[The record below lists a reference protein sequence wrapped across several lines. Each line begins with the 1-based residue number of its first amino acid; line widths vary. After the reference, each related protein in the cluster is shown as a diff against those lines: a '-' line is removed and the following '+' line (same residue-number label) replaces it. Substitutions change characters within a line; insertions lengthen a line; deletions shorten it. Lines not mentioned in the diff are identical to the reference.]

1 MLYANF
7 FYTVKTI
14 DLTDLGLEDSTISI
28 HTNHSNL
35 QTFLEFRFMFKF
47 TLLRQIVFYLFLC
60 IFSLSI
66 FSQEVLAQSVR
77 IEAQS
82 SHIIEGET
90 GLFNV
95 YVTLPSSD
103 DQEEEDNENDETNV
117 NITIKY
123 SGDFFTVPPGTETHI
138 HTFDPNENPFPI
150 EVPTKRDN
158 QYEPDG
164 SVQACVG
171 TNATIASICLIQ
183 DKIYVLDEVR
193 ESEESI
199 ISLTNKK
206 IISEVTKVTN
216 SSSFNA
222 ISDRMDQNLNLAT
235 SETNLQNFQEIFSKI
250 STANE
255 TEPGQKSQN
264 WETLKGDFDI
274 KFAAAHG
281 NNLPPSFYVWGKSE
295 YQQISGTDDNENV
308 NWDGRVIG
316 GHIGFDTK
324 LSSNITGGLLTTF
337 STHNLDFR
345 ANYQQYEGQSTQ
357 RMVSLFPY
365 LGWSTQSRSFNI
377 WTSAGLGIGKVDLD
391 VIYRKKLCIDWKAR
405 QTDKEKECPH
415 LLYTDTIFHAAALG
429 TKARVFSSNFFNGET
444 ELNIK
449 SGITG
454 SRYTLDNDSTIEEEI
469 NIREV
474 EINNFQANMVV
485 ENSTKFPLSSNYNLN
500 PKFSLS
506 GRWDGGHGTK
516 GYGINAGVNL
526 GLQANWGAIE
536 GFGKYLIIHNNNSI
550 NEWGAGGQIKFD
562 SGLDRLGAIFNL
574 SLNSKI
580 DPTTSNSRMEIWDQQ
595 FLNQNLSK
603 PNNNSDHFQLSGEIG
618 YGFTLRDEL
627 SVFTPFAAAD
637 FSANNY
643 SSISYGG
650 KFSFAT
656 NVDLEAKTTRQ
667 QNSDNEIS
675 QLYSITGTVRW

>member
-1 MLYANF
+1 
-7 FYTVKTI
+7 
-14 DLTDLGLEDSTISI
+14 
-28 HTNHSNL
+28 
-35 QTFLEFRFMFKF
+35 MFKF
-47 TLLRQIVFYLFLC
+47 TLLRQSIFCLILC

-66 FSQEVLAQSVR
+66 FSQEILAQSLR

-82 SHIIEGET
+82 PQITEGET

-95 YVTLPSSD
+95 YVTLPSTD
-103 DQEEEDNENDETNV
+103 IEEEEDNEDDEIKV

-123 SGDFFTVPPGTETHI
+123 SGDFFMVPPGTENHI

-158 QYEPDG
+158 QFEPDG
-164 SVQACVG
+164 FVEACVG
-171 TNATIASICLIQ
+171 LNATIASICFIEAR
-183 DKIYVLDEVR
+183 INVLDEVR
-193 ESEESI
+193 ESEEAI

-206 IISEVTKVTN
+206 IISEVTKATN

-235 SETNLQNFQEIFSKI
+235 SETNSQNFQEIFSKL

-255 TEPGQKSQN
+255 TEQGQKSHN
-264 WETLKGDFDI
+264 WETQISDFDV
-274 KFAAAHG
+274 KFAATHE
-281 NNLPPSFYVWGKSE
+281 NNLPPAYYVWGKGE
-295 YQQISGTDDNENV
+295 YQQISGTDDNKNV
-308 NWDGRVIG
+308 NWDGRVTS

-324 LSSNITGGLLTTF
+324 LSANITGGLLTTF

-345 ANYQQYEGQSTQ
+345 ANYQHYEGQSTQ

-365 LGWSTQSRSFNI
+365 LGWSTQNRSFNI

-474 EINNFQANMVV
+474 EIHNFQANMVV
-485 ENSTKFPLSSNYNLN
+485 ENSTKFPLSSNYKLN
-500 PKFSLS
+500 PKFSLN
-506 GRWDGGHGTK
+506 GRWDGGHGSK
-516 GYGINAGVNL
+516 GYGINVGANL
-526 GLQANWGAIE
+526 GLQANWGTIE
-536 GFGKYLIIHNNNSI
+536 GFGKYLITHNNNAI
-550 NEWGAGGQIKFD
+550 EEWGIGGKIKFD
-562 SGLDRLGAIFNL
+562 AGLDRLGAIFNL
-574 SLNSKI
+574 ALNSEI
-580 DPTTSNSRMEIWDQQ
+580 DPTTSNSRTEIWDHQ
-595 FLNQNLSK
+595 FLKQNLNNS
-603 PNNNSDHFQLSGEIG
+603 NNNTDYHQIRSEIG
-618 YGFTLRDEL
+618 YGFELRDEL
-627 SVFTPFAAAD
+627 SVVTPFAAAD

-643 SSISYGG
+643 SFFNYGG

-667 QNSDNEIS
+667 LNSDREIS